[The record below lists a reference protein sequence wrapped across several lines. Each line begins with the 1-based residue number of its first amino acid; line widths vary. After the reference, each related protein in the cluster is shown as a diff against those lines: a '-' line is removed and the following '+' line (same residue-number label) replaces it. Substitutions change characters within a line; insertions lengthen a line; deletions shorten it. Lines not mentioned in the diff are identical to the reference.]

1 MSDLNQKIGDY
12 LILEKLAQGGMA
24 QVFKAKTV
32 DPSGIER
39 LVVIKRILPHIS
51 SDPDYV
57 DMLIDEAK
65 IAVHFTH
72 GNIAQIYDLGK
83 VHDDYFIVMEYVD
96 GKTLGQVMRQLR
108 SYQDLIPI
116 DIAVYCLIELCQGLD
131 YMHRKKDPQ
140 GRPLEVVHRDI
151 SPQNI
156 IISYS
161 GTVKIIDFGVAK
173 ASEKLSQ
180 TQSGVLKGKFA
191 YMSPEQ
197 ASGKILDSRSDIF
210 SAGTILWELLTQ
222 KRLFKKDKNADTVK
236 AVRKAHVFFPSE
248 IRPEIPK
255 FLDHIVLKALNKRR
269 GGRYP
274 SAITMAEDLRK
285 FLRDY
290 NPDFRALQVV
300 QFLYD
305 YFGPEKDETNLP
317 SEHPELNVQKK
328 EPTKITQPQKET
340 LPEEDILETIIDT
353 KKEFIPRVLKQTWFW
368 VFIVTL
374 GLLGGLGYFIYQHWP
389 KTIYYQPQA
398 KLTMTVIPEDAVV
411 FIEDHLIK
419 KMGSSYELK
428 LPANQGFHLV
438 VLKDDFKPFES
449 AISLIEGE
457 NKKLTIQ
464 LEKKVPPFGGIE
476 VVTNPSGATVYL
488 NDMEWNNKTPLQMNH
503 LKSETSYRVGVF
515 LENYR
520 FVEREIIL
528 KKGETKTLEINLEL
542 DYGML
547 EINSSPE
554 AAHVMIEDQEVGQT
568 PYVNHQIYPQKV
580 FEFKVF
586 LEGYEVMTQSVQL
599 KPGEKKELSFQLKK
613 VK

>member
-12 LILEKLAQGGMA
+12 LIIEKLAQGGMA

-32 DPSGIER
+32 DPAGIER

-83 VHDDYFIVMEYVD
+83 VNEDYFIVMEYVD

-108 SYQDLIPI
+108 SYQEPIPI

-131 YMHRKKDPQ
+131 YMHRKKDPL

-161 GTVKIIDFGVAK
+161 GTIKIIDFGVAK
-173 ASEKLSQ
+173 ATEKLSQ

-197 ASGKILDSRSDIF
+197 ASGKTLDSRSDIF
-210 SAGTILWELLTQ
+210 SAGIILWELLTQ
-222 KRLFKKDKNADTVK
+222 KRLFKKDKNAETVK
-236 AVRKAHVFFPSE
+236 AVRKADVSFPSE

-269 GGRYP
+269 GGRYN
-274 SAITMAEDLRK
+274 SALTMAEDLKR

-290 NPDFRALQVV
+290 NPDFRPLKVV

-305 YFGPEKDETNLP
+305 YFGPEKDEKDLP
-317 SEHPELNVQKK
+317 PEHPELKVQKK
-328 EPTKITQPQKET
+328 EPSKVIQEEIV
-340 LPEEDILETIIDT
+340 PEEDVIGTLIET
-353 KKEFIPRVLKQTWFW
+353 KKEFCPRFLKQTWFW
-368 VFIVTL
+368 VFMVTL
-374 GLLGGLGYFIYQHWP
+374 GLLSGLGYFIYQHWP
-389 KTIYYQPQA
+389 KPVYYQPQA
-398 KLTMTVIPEDAVV
+398 KLTMTVMPEDAVV
-411 FIEDHLIK
+411 FIADHLIEK
-419 KMGSSYELK
+419 TGNFYELK
-428 LPANQGFHLV
+428 LPANQGFNLI

-449 AISLIEGE
+449 EISLIEGE
-457 NKKLTIQ
+457 EKKLTIQ
-464 LEKKVPPFGGIE
+464 LEKKIPPFGNIE
-476 VVTNPSGATVYL
+476 VMTNPDGATVYL
-488 NDMEWNNKTPLQMNH
+488 NDMEWNNKTPIQMNH
-503 LKSETSYRVGVF
+503 LKSDTSYRIGVF

-528 KKGETKTLEINLEL
+528 KKGETKNLDINLEL
-542 DYGML
+542 DYGVL

-554 AAHVMIEDQEVGQT
+554 GAHVMIEEQEVGQT
-568 PYVNHQIYPQKV
+568 PYVNQQIYPQKV
-580 FEFKVF
+580 FEFTLS
-586 LEGYEVMTQSVQL
+586 LEGYESMTQSVQL
-599 KPGEKKELSFQLKK
+599 KAGGKKELTFQLKK
-613 VK
+613 IK